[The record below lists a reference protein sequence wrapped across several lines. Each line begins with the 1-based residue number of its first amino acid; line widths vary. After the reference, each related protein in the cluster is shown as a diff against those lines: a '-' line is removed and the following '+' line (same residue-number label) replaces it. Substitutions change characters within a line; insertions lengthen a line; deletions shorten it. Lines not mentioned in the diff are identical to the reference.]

1 MTRISNA
8 TEEPDGPGRRE
19 RKKAATRQA
28 LSDAALRLFLE
39 KGFDRV
45 KVAEIAAAADTA
57 LTTLFAHFPGGK
69 EAIVLEDGAEREAAL
84 TAAVRGRAGG
94 VSVLEALR
102 AFFAGRGPFAPDPG
116 PEFLLKVRLVVATP
130 ALRAYARQMWTGCE
144 EALARVMAEECGRP
158 ADELSLRILARYVL
172 EIPDLAGSGP
182 DPRRALD
189 LAFDH
194 LERGW
199 PGV

>member
-1 MTRISNA
+1 
-8 TEEPDGPGRRE
+8 
-19 RKKAATRQA
+19 
-28 LSDAALRLFLE
+28 
-39 KGFDRV
+39 
-45 KVAEIAAAADTA
+45 
-57 LTTLFAHFPGGK
+57 
-69 EAIVLEDGAEREAAL
+69 
-84 TAAVRGRAGG
+84 
-94 VSVLEALR
+94 
-102 AFFAGRGPFAPDPG
+102 
-116 PEFLLKVRLVVATP
+116 
-130 ALRAYARQMWTGCE
+130 MWTGCE